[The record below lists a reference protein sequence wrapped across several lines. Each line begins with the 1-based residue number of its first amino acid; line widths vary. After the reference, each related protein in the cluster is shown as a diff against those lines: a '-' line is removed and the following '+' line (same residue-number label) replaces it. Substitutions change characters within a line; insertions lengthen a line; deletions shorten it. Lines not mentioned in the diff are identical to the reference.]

1 MAAINIPKELV
12 LAKGT
17 VELIEFFN
25 KLAADLEYPKCE
37 GNADA
42 RRILSKAERELIMWG
57 KV

>member
-1 MAAINIPKELV
+1 MITIPSTLV
-12 LAKGT
+12 LAKDT

-37 GNADA
+37 GQADA
-42 RRILSKAERELIMWG
+42 RRILIKAEQELIMWG